1 MLLDSNAN
9 VYALSLTSSHILLFF
24 FFLNL
29 FLNSLTE
36 VTSAQPTPVYGA
48 KGINATYE
56 AEQMQK

>member
-1 MLLDSNAN
+1 M
-9 VYALSLTSSHILLFF
+9 YALSLTPSHILLLLFF
-24 FFLNL
+24 FFNL

-36 VTSAQPTPVYGA
+36 VTSVQPTPVYGA

>member
-1 MLLDSNAN
+1 MPTCMPCLLHQA
-9 VYALSLTSSHILLFF
+9 TFCFF